1 MTDPIT
7 LKPPCAHANIAFDV
21 SAVATP
27 DSNIIG
33 ADIAARCADCETM
46 FKWMGIFRT
55 SETDMGR
62 ISVSEDGEW
71 LRLPMV
77 AAGEIPR
84 RPRILDKAE
93 GAA

>member
-1 MTDPIT
+1 MELVPE
-7 LKPPCAHANIAFDV
+7 KPCAHAEVQFDV
-21 SAVATP
+21 SATATP
-27 DSNIIG
+27 ESNIIG
-33 ADIAARCADCETM
+33 SDIAARCAGCGVM

-55 SETDMGR
+55 SDTDVGR
-62 ISVSEDGEW
+62 PSVSEDGEW
-71 LRLPMV
+71 MRLPMI